1 LPCISENADNFQT
14 PSTISLPKENK
25 SVNLCCSQN
34 CKGVLMDQI
43 ACLYEISQAL
53 SNTDLKASLKKV
65 LSILGNH
72 MGILRG
78 SISILDYNT
87 GEIHIEVAYGL
98 SEEARRRGR
107 YRLGEGITGEVVATG
122 KPILVPVISN
132 EPKFLDRTRSR
143 SETEKRYTSFFCV
156 PIKVGNQVLGT
167 LSIDKRLEEEE
178 YLQKDLK
185 FLTVV
190 AALIAQTVYNLL
202 AFEAEKKR
210 LEEENIKLR
219 QKLIEKYDF
228 KHSLVGRSKEMEE
241 VLNLVARAA
250 QSDATVLIRGESGT
264 GKELVANAIHYNS
277 SRAKRPFVKINCAA
291 LPETLIESELFGHE
305 KGAFSG
311 AHTTKKGQFEL
322 ANGGTIFLDEI
333 SELNL
338 HLQAKL
344 LRVLQEKEFYRVG
357 GTKPI
362 KVNVR
367 VIAASNQD
375 LEEAT
380 RKGKFREDLYYRLNV
395 FPIYIPPLRER
406 RTDIL
411 LLAEHFLEE
420 FNKKYN
426 KHIARIST
434 PAIDLLLKYHWPGN
448 VRELRNCIER
458 AVIICD
464 ENVIRSYHLPPSLQ
478 TAESTQTQK
487 GTSLKLAVENLEK
500 EMIIEALKA
509 TKGNCSQAAK
519 RLDTTLRILTYK
531 VKKYGI
537 DPTVFK

>member
-1 LPCISENADNFQT
+1 
-14 PSTISLPKENK
+14 
-25 SVNLCCSQN
+25 
-34 CKGVLMDQI
+34 MDQI

-53 SNTDLKASLKKV
+53 SNTNLKGSLKQV
-65 LSILGNH
+65 LSILH
-72 MGILRG
+72 DYMGIERG
-78 SISILDYNT
+78 YISILDYHQA
-87 GEIHIEVAYGL
+87 EIHIEVAYGI

-122 KPILVPVISN
+122 RPIVVPIIGN
-132 EPKFLDRTRSR
+132 EPRFLNRTRTR
-143 SETEKRYTSFFCV
+143 TEHEKKSTSFFCI

-167 LSIDKRLEEEE
+167 LSVDKRLEQEER
-178 YLQKDLK
+178 LQIDLR
-185 FLTVV
+185 FLSVV

-202 AFEAEKKR
+202 VFEAEKR
-210 LEEENIKLR
+210 QLEEENIKLKE
-219 QKLIEKYDF
+219 KLIEKYDF
-228 KHSLVGRSKEMEE
+228 KHSIVGRSKAMKE
-241 VLNLVARAA
+241 VLSLTARAA

-277 SRAKRPFVKINCAA
+277 PRAKRPFVKINCAA

-311 AHTTKKGQFEL
+311 AHVSKKGQFEL

-333 SELNL
+333 SEINH

-367 VIAASNQD
+367 VIAATNQN
-375 LEEAT
+375 LEEAIKT
-380 RKGKFREDLYYRLNV
+380 GKFREDLYYRLNV

-411 LLAEHFLEE
+411 LLTEHFLEE
-420 FNKKYN
+420 FNKKYG
-426 KHIARIST
+426 KSITRIST
-434 PAIDLLLKYHWPGN
+434 PAIDLLMKYHWPGN
-448 VRELRNCIER
+448 IRELKNCIER
-458 AVIICD
+458 AVIVCD

-487 GTSLKLAVENLEK
+487 GSSLKLAVESLER
-500 EMIIEALKA
+500 EMITEALKA
-509 TKGNCSQAAK
+509 TKGNCSQAAR
-519 RLDTTLRILTYK
+519 RLDTTLRILSYK
-531 VKKYGI
+531 IKKYGL
-537 DPTVFK
+537 DPNMFK